1 MSRVAEF
8 ISWKRHL
15 DGNGD
20 GVATLIAESITDN
33 YLDTLEDTAEL
44 IRGDDDMRQLA
55 RLAINDLDDYLEKEG
70 LYEAMKDDK
79 SKQSAH

>member
-1 MSRVAEF
+1 
-8 ISWKRHL
+8 
-15 DGNGD
+15 
-20 GVATLIAESITDN
+20 
-33 YLDTLEDTAEL
+33 
-44 IRGDDDMRQLA
+44 DMRQLA